1 MIASRTETARGEKID
16 GFDFDRGL
24 SRLPVNSK
32 KEKSIINFYPLAGVL
47 SLAVFLIGNFG
58 VLRRLVTN
66 G

>member
-32 KEKSIINFYPLAGVL
+32 KEKSIINFYPLDGML
-47 SLAVFLIGNFG
+47 SSPL
-58 VLRRLVTN
+58 
-66 G
+66 